1 MRAEEKELEGPEL
14 EREVG
19 LEVEE
24 AKEEEEELPVLAT
37 EEVVDAELLHKGRLF
52 DALQLILADEKVNVS
67 LLYLPQ
73 REANALEFL
82 QAAVTGQ
89 DSMGEFVFAEDRGVL
104 LEQALAVLQANLTS
118 GDQGKLAE
126 LHAKFDQL
134 SERVGTLRAELLSL
148 EDAQDDLF
156 DEKRQYVEEV
166 TDEADEPADKPEPE
180 PRDSITDFI
189 ASALSAL
196 AEVAPGK
203 ALEGPEVPDKVTPPS
218 TLVGKAIPDK
228 TPGPTT
234 LVGPEVP
241 DLVTAPSTLVGAA
254 IPEKKVA
261 PTTLLAPEV
270 FPEPKVS
277 TLVEDAPSAPPA
289 KPATGTKRG

>member
-24 AKEEEEELPVLAT
+24 AKEEEEEMPILAA

-52 DALQLILADEKVNVS
+52 DALQLILADEELNIS

-104 LEQALAVLQANLTS
+104 LEQALAVLQANLTQ
-118 GDQGKLAE
+118 GDQAQLAE

-156 DEKRQYVEEV
+156 DEKRQYLEE
-166 TDEADEPADKPEPE
+166 
-180 PRDSITDFI
+180 
-189 ASALSAL
+189 L
-196 AEVAPGK
+196 A
-203 ALEGPEVPDKVTPPS
+203 
-218 TLVGKAIPDK
+218 
-228 TPGPTT
+228 
-234 LVGPEVP
+234 
-241 DLVTAPSTLVGAA
+241 
-254 IPEKKVA
+254 
-261 PTTLLAPEV
+261 
-270 FPEPKVS
+270 
-277 TLVEDAPSAPPA
+277 
-289 KPATGTKRG
+289 